1 VLEAWTESQRSS
13 LLTAGAEATVESP
26 LTGTTDFREDVRAVI
41 LPVKASPD
49 ACDSSGAVTIDT

>member
-1 VLEAWTESQRSS
+1 MLEAWTESQRSS

-41 LPVKASPD
+41 LPVKATASVPC
-49 ACDSSGAVTIDT
+49 A